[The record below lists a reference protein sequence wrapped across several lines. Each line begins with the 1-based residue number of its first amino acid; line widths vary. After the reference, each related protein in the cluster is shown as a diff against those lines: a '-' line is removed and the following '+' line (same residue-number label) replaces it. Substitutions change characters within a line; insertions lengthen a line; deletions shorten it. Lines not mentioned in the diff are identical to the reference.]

1 MRNNNQQKLFDAV
14 PIKDIEGRGQRV
26 LLKDIPAP
34 YREEFLEFMVGS
46 TYENLDGESA
56 YFVYDWTNFI
66 FWKFP

>member
-34 YREEFLEFMVGS
+34 YREEFS
-46 TYENLDGESA
+46 NLWSVA
-56 YFVYDWTNFI
+56 LM
-66 FWKFP
+66 KS